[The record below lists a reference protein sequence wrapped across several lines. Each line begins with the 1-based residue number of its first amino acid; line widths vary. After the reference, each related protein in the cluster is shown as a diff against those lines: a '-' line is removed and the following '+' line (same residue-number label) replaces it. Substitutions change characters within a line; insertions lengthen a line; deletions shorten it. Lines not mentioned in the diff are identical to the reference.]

1 MKLYITDGSP
11 YARMARIVVLEKGLQ
26 DRVEIV
32 LAKTRVSDSPYY
44 RINPSGRVPYLLRD
58 DGVGMEESAFICEY
72 LDHIDGKPAF
82 GLRDGADRWE
92 ARRLNAL
99 ARSMLDGIAVWYR
112 EVRRPEN
119 EKSPTIVQ
127 HEHDRA
133 KRFADLWEREIAHP
147 LMRGPLNL
155 PQIALVCAL
164 GLEPRVPP
172 FRSHERHPALSEW
185 LDRMSRRPSIAGTVP
200 APRS

>member
-11 YARMARIVVLEKGLQ
+11 YARMTRIVVLENGLQ
-26 DRVEIV
+26 DRVQIV
-32 LAKTRVSDSPYY
+32 LAKTRVSESPYY
-44 RINPSGRVPYLLRD
+44 RINPSGRVPYLVRD
-58 DGVGMEESAFICEY
+58 DGVGLEESALICEY
-72 LDHIDGKPAF
+72 LDHIDGRPVF
-82 GLRDGADRWE
+82 GLPDGTDRWE

-119 EKSPTIVQ
+119 EGSPSIAQ

-133 KRFADLWEREIAHP
+133 KRFAELWEREITHA

-155 PQIALVCAL
+155 PQITLVCAF

-172 FRSHERHPALSEW
+172 FRSRERHPALSDW
-185 LDRMSRRPSIAGTVP
+185 LDRMGQRPSIAATV
-200 APRS
+200 AAAHA